1 MLFIVHKRA
10 VFIYYNHINLYF
22 IDMQN
27 YSIITV
33 GSPVFFEC
41 MQEQK
46 TEYNLQNLK
55 SFKEVKEILK
65 TPLIDVY
72 VFLFFVDDLE
82 KLDLKELKKIK
93 YPKIFFSKK
102 SENFKTI
109 KKDNV
114 LSSFLELPVNYQDLE
129 KIIKLAIL
137 KFKFLFQSKVE
148 IGKYNLDKNERTISY
163 GKKSAKLTER
173 ELDIILYL
181 SGKKEGATKQ
191 EIMKDIW
198 SHGEEIDS
206 HTYETHLY
214 RLRQKLQSKLSD
226 KKFISVEDGKYFISS

>member
-1 MLFIVHKRA
+1 
-10 VFIYYNHINLYF
+10 
-22 IDMQN
+22 MQN

-33 GSPVFFEC
+33 GSPVFFDC

>member
-1 MLFIVHKRA
+1 
-10 VFIYYNHINLYF
+10 
-22 IDMQN
+22 MQN

-163 GKKSAKLTER
+163 GKKSVKLTER

>member
-1 MLFIVHKRA
+1 
-10 VFIYYNHINLYF
+10 
-22 IDMQN
+22 MQN

-41 MQEQK
+41 MKEQK
-46 TEYNLQNLK
+46 SEYNLQNLK
-55 SFKEVKEILK
+55 SFKDVKQILK
-65 TPLIDVY
+65 SPLIDIY
-72 VFLFFVDDLE
+72 VFLFFVDELD

-93 YPKIFFSKK
+93 YPKIFFSQDID
-102 SENFKTI
+102 NFKHL
-109 KKDNV
+109 KKDNI
-114 LSSFLELPVNYQDLE
+114 LSIFLKLPVNYQDLE
-129 KIIKLAIL
+129 KIIKLSIL

-148 IGKYNLDKNERTISY
+148 IGKYYIDKNERAITY
-163 GKKSAKLTER
+163 GKKSVKLTER

-181 SGKKEGATKQ
+181 FGKKDGAKKQ

-214 RLRQKLQSKLSD
+214 RLRQKIQKKLND
-226 KKFISVEDGKYFISS
+226 NKFISIKNGKYFILS

>member
-1 MLFIVHKRA
+1 
-10 VFIYYNHINLYF
+10 
-22 IDMQN
+22 MQN

-82 KLDLKELKKIK
+82 KLDLKELKKIE

>member
-1 MLFIVHKRA
+1 
-10 VFIYYNHINLYF
+10 
-22 IDMQN
+22 MQN

-109 KKDNV
+109 KKNNV

-163 GKKSAKLTER
+163 GKKSVKLTER

-181 SGKKEGATKQ
+181 FGKKEGATKQ

>member
-1 MLFIVHKRA
+1 
-10 VFIYYNHINLYF
+10 
-22 IDMQN
+22 MQN

-65 TPLIDVY
+65 TPLIDIY

>member
-1 MLFIVHKRA
+1 
-10 VFIYYNHINLYF
+10 
-22 IDMQN
+22 MQN

-72 VFLFFVDDLE
+72 VFLFFVDDLD

-191 EIMKDIW
+191 DIMKDIW

>member
-1 MLFIVHKRA
+1 MHKRA

-22 IDMQN
+22 IVMQN

-198 SHGEEIDS
+198 SYGEEIDS

>member
-1 MLFIVHKRA
+1 MHKRA

-22 IDMQN
+22 IVMQN

>member
-1 MLFIVHKRA
+1 
-10 VFIYYNHINLYF
+10 
-22 IDMQN
+22 MQN

-214 RLRQKLQSKLSD
+214 RLRQKLQNKLSD

>member
-1 MLFIVHKRA
+1 
-10 VFIYYNHINLYF
+10 
-22 IDMQN
+22 MQN

-33 GSPVFFEC
+33 GSPIFFEC
-41 MQEQK
+41 MKEQK

>member
-1 MLFIVHKRA
+1 
-10 VFIYYNHINLYF
+10 
-22 IDMQN
+22 MQN

-46 TEYNLQNLK
+46 NEYNLQSLK

-65 TPLIDVY
+65 SPLIDIY
-72 VFLFFVDDLE
+72 VFLFFIDDLE

-93 YPKIFFSKK
+93 YPKIFFSEKN
-102 SENFKTI
+102 ENFKNI
-109 KKDNV
+109 KKNNV

-181 SGKKEGATKQ
+181 SGKKEGASKQ

-214 RLRQKLQSKLSD
+214 RLRQKIQSKLND

>member
-1 MLFIVHKRA
+1 
-10 VFIYYNHINLYF
+10 
-22 IDMQN
+22 MQN

-181 SGKKEGATKQ
+181 SWKKEGATKQ

>member
-1 MLFIVHKRA
+1 
-10 VFIYYNHINLYF
+10 
-22 IDMQN
+22 MQN

-46 TEYNLQNLK
+46 NEYNLQSLK

-65 TPLIDVY
+65 SPLIDIY
-72 VFLFFVDDLE
+72 VFLFFIDDLE

-93 YPKIFFSKK
+93 YPKIFFSEKN
-102 SENFKTI
+102 ENFKNI

-181 SGKKEGATKQ
+181 SGKKEGASKQ

-214 RLRQKLQSKLSD
+214 RLRQKIQSKLND

>member
-1 MLFIVHKRA
+1 
-10 VFIYYNHINLYF
+10 
-22 IDMQN
+22 MQN

-102 SENFKTI
+102 NENFKTI

>member
-1 MLFIVHKRA
+1 
-10 VFIYYNHINLYF
+10 
-22 IDMQN
+22 MQN

-65 TPLIDVY
+65 SPLIDIY
-72 VFLFFVDDLE
+72 VFLFFVDSLE
-82 KLDLKELKKIK
+82 KLDSKELKKIQ
-93 YPKIFFSKK
+93 YPKLFFSTKID
-102 SENFKTI
+102 SFKNL

-114 LSSFLELPVNYQDLE
+114 LSNFLELPINYQDIE

-137 KFKFLFQSKVE
+137 KYKFLFQSKVE
-148 IGKYNLDKNERTISY
+148 IGKYNLDKNERTLLS
-163 GKKSAKLTER
+163 GKKSVKLTEK
-173 ELDIILYL
+173 EQDIILYL
-181 SGKKEGATKQ
+181 LGKKQGASKQ

-198 SHGEEIDS
+198 SHGEDIDS

-214 RLRQKLQSKLSD
+214 RLRQKLQSKLND
-226 KKFISVEDGKYFISS
+226 KNFITVEDGKYFLSS

>member
-1 MLFIVHKRA
+1 
-10 VFIYYNHINLYF
+10 
-22 IDMQN
+22 MQN

-46 TEYNLQNLK
+46 NEYNLQNLK
-55 SFKEVKEILK
+55 NFKEVKEILK
-65 TPLIDVY
+65 SPLIDIY
-72 VFLFFVDDLE
+72 VFLFFIDDLE

-93 YPKIFFSKK
+93 YPKIFFSEK
-102 SENFKTI
+102 SENFKNI

-163 GKKSAKLTER
+163 GKKPVKLTER

-214 RLRQKLQSKLSD
+214 RLRQKIQSKLND
-226 KKFISVEDGKYFISS
+226 KKFILVEDGKYFISS

>member
-1 MLFIVHKRA
+1 
-10 VFIYYNHINLYF
+10 
-22 IDMQN
+22 MQN

-65 TPLIDVY
+65 SPLIDIY
-72 VFLFFVDDLE
+72 VFLFFVDSLE
-82 KLDLKELKKIK
+82 KLDSKELKKIQ
-93 YPKIFFSKK
+93 YPKLFFSSKLDSLK
-102 SENFKTI
+102 NL

-114 LSSFLELPVNYQDLE
+114 LSNFLELPINYQDIE

-137 KFKFLFQSKVE
+137 KYKFLFQSKVE
-148 IGKYNLDKNERTISY
+148 IGKYNLDKNERTLLS
-163 GKKSAKLTER
+163 GKKSVKLTEK
-173 ELDIILYL
+173 EQDIILYL
-181 SGKKEGATKQ
+181 LGKKEGASKQ

-198 SHGEEIDS
+198 SHGEDIDS

-214 RLRQKLQSKLSD
+214 RLRQKLQTKLND
-226 KKFISVEDGKYFISS
+226 KNFITVEDGKYFLSS

>member
-1 MLFIVHKRA
+1 
-10 VFIYYNHINLYF
+10 
-22 IDMQN
+22 MQN

-46 TEYNLQNLK
+46 NDYNLQNLK

-65 TPLIDVY
+65 SPLIDIY
-72 VFLFFVDDLE
+72 VFLFFIDDLE

-93 YPKIFFSKK
+93 YPKIFFSEKN
-102 SENFKTI
+102 ENFKNI

-148 IGKYNLDKNERTISY
+148 IGKYNIDKNERTISY

-181 SGKKEGATKQ
+181 SGKKEGASKQ

-214 RLRQKLQSKLSD
+214 RLRQKIQSKLND

>member
-1 MLFIVHKRA
+1 
-10 VFIYYNHINLYF
+10 
-22 IDMQN
+22 MQN

-148 IGKYNLDKNERTISY
+148 IGKYSLDKNERTISY
-163 GKKSAKLTER
+163 EKKSAKLTER

>member
-1 MLFIVHKRA
+1 
-10 VFIYYNHINLYF
+10 
-22 IDMQN
+22 MQN

-33 GSPVFFEC
+33 GSPIFFEC

-214 RLRQKLQSKLSD
+214 RLRQKLQSKLGD

>member
-1 MLFIVHKRA
+1 
-10 VFIYYNHINLYF
+10 
-22 IDMQN
+22 MQN
-27 YSIITV
+27 YSIITI

-148 IGKYNLDKNERTISY
+148 IGKYHLDKNERTISY

>member
-1 MLFIVHKRA
+1 
-10 VFIYYNHINLYF
+10 
-22 IDMQN
+22 MQN

-33 GSPVFFEC
+33 GSPVFFDC

-163 GKKSAKLTER
+163 GKKFAKLTER

>member
-1 MLFIVHKRA
+1 
-10 VFIYYNHINLYF
+10 
-22 IDMQN
+22 MQN

-214 RLRQKLQSKLSD
+214 RLRQKLQSKLND

>member
-1 MLFIVHKRA
+1 
-10 VFIYYNHINLYF
+10 
-22 IDMQN
+22 MQN

-46 TEYNLQNLK
+46 IEYNLQNLK
-55 SFKEVKEILK
+55 NFKEVKEILK
-65 TPLIDVY
+65 TPLIDIY
-72 VFLFFVDDLE
+72 VFLFFLDDLD

-93 YPKIFFSKK
+93 YPKIFFSSKND
-102 SENFKTI
+102 NFKHL

-114 LSSFLELPVNYQDLE
+114 MSSFLELPVNYQDLE
-129 KIIKLAIL
+129 KIIKLSIL
-137 KFKFLFQSKVE
+137 KFKFLFQSKIQV
-148 IGKYNLDKNERTISY
+148 GKYNLDKNDRTISF
-163 GKKSAKLTER
+163 GKKSAKLTEK

-181 SGKKEGATKQ
+181 TGKTEGATKQ

-214 RLRQKLQSKLSD
+214 RLRQKIQNKLND
-226 KKFISVEDGKYFISS
+226 KKFITIEDGKYFIS

>member
-1 MLFIVHKRA
+1 
-10 VFIYYNHINLYF
+10 
-22 IDMQN
+22 MQN

-214 RLRQKLQSKLSD
+214 RLRQKLQSKLSG

>member
-1 MLFIVHKRA
+1 
-10 VFIYYNHINLYF
+10 
-22 IDMQN
+22 MQN

-46 TEYNLQNLK
+46 IEYNLQNLK
-55 SFKEVKEILK
+55 NFKEVKEILK
-65 TPLIDVY
+65 TPLIDIY
-72 VFLFFVDDLE
+72 VFLFFLDDLD

-93 YPKIFFSKK
+93 YPKIFFSLKN
-102 SENFKTI
+102 ENFKHL

-129 KIIKLAIL
+129 KIIKLSIL
-137 KFKFLFQSKVE
+137 KFKFLFQSKIQV
-148 IGKYNLDKNERTISY
+148 GKYNLDKNDRTISF
-163 GKKSAKLTER
+163 GKKSAKLTEK

-181 SGKKEGATKQ
+181 TGKTEGATKQ

-214 RLRQKLQSKLSD
+214 RLRQKIQNKLND
-226 KKFISVEDGKYFISS
+226 KKFITIEDGKYFIS

>member
-1 MLFIVHKRA
+1 
-10 VFIYYNHINLYF
+10 
-22 IDMQN
+22 MQN

-65 TPLIDVY
+65 SPLIDIY
-72 VFLFFVDDLE
+72 VFLFFVDSLE
-82 KLDLKELKKIK
+82 KLDSKELKKMQ
-93 YPKIFFSKK
+93 YPKLFFSTKID
-102 SENFKTI
+102 SFKNL

-114 LSSFLELPVNYQDLE
+114 LSNFLELPINYQDIE

-137 KFKFLFQSKVE
+137 KYKFLFQSKVE
-148 IGKYNLDKNERTISY
+148 IGKYNLDKNERTLLS
-163 GKKSAKLTER
+163 GKKSVKLTEK
-173 ELDIILYL
+173 EQDIILYL
-181 SGKKEGATKQ
+181 LGKKEGASKQ

-198 SHGEEIDS
+198 SHGEDIDS

-214 RLRQKLQSKLSD
+214 RLRQKLQTKLND
-226 KKFISVEDGKYFISS
+226 KNFITVEDGKYFLSS